1 MQKTT
6 DKINS
11 LNFDFMKNLLLF
23 LLLVAFTA
31 NLNAQIQ
38 KGSKLLGGT
47 VGINNISE
55 DGSSSTVINVSPQ
68 VGFFLSNRFVLG
80 TGLDFNFQTGEAVD
94 EVASLALL
102 PFARVYFNDSGMSRF
117 FAQLDVGA
125 QIEDL
130 GEIEGAPPLAAGLS
144 LGADFF
150 LNDNVA
156 IEAQLGYRRVQ
167 NFEADFGVNVIGLNF
182 GVVAFIGGSKE

>member
-1 MQKTT
+1 
-6 DKINS
+6 
-11 LNFDFMKNLLLF
+11 MKNLLLF